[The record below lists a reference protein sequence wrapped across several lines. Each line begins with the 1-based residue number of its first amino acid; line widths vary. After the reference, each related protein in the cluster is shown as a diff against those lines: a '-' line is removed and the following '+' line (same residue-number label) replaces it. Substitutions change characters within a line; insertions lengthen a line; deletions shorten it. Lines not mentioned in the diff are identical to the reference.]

1 MLLAELERQVHLD
14 LAQVLPEVDAGEVE
28 VARQVVVG
36 SPSHEIVQF
45 AAAEKID
52 LIVIATHGRSGFKQ
66 LFIGSVAERV
76 IRTAPCPV
84 MTMRPVVATAVREP
98 AVVSRALHSR
108 RGPTGDPL
116 PCPSGSTRL
125 AHASRDLHPPEPGAE
140 DDSDRQRETGKPG

>member
-84 MTMRPVVATAVREP
+84 MTMRPMVATAVREP
-98 AVVSRALHSR
+98 AVVSRAPHSR
-108 RGPTGDPL
+108 
-116 PCPSGSTRL
+116 
-125 AHASRDLHPPEPGAE
+125 
-140 DDSDRQRETGKPG
+140 